1 MSNYEDEYQKW
12 VSSLSPKERAKL
24 VAQGLDKPLMDDYK
38 LGTPDSEVAFA
49 TIGEEFDYD
58 QFDKK
63 ESDSETQVD
72 DKAKAYGSL
81 LLCWVFQRLQSNR
94 SEKNSTID
102 RDTLLFALGLENLLV
117 LKTQTAIAKR
127 YGITRASVSSRVK
140 AWQKLLGIKPSS
152 LMKSELACKS
162 YRKARLANLTKMK

>member
-12 VSSLSPKERAKL
+12 VSSLSPKEKAKL
-24 VAQGLDKPLMDDYK
+24 VAQGLDKPLVDDYK

-58 QFDKK
+58 QFDT
-63 ESDSETQVD
+63 ETQVD

-94 SEKNSTID
+94 SEKNSTLE

-127 YGITRASVSSRVK
+127 YGITRAGVSSRVK
-140 AWQKLLGIKPSS
+140 AWQKLLKIKPSA
-152 LMKSELACKS
+152 LMKSEMACKS
-162 YRKARLANLTKMK
+162 YRKARLANLTKQR

>member
-12 VSSLSPKERAKL
+12 VSSLSPKDRAKL
-24 VAQGLDKPLMDDYK
+24 VAQGLDKPLMDDY
-38 LGTPDSEVAFA
+38 
-49 TIGEEFDYD
+49 EFDYD
-58 QFDKK
+58 QFDK
-63 ESDSETQVD
+63 EEPISETQVD

-94 SEKNSTID
+94 SEKNSTLE

-127 YGITRASVSSRVK
+127 YGITRAGVSSRVK
-140 AWQKLLGIKPSS
+140 AWQKLLKIKPSA
-152 LMKSELACKS
+152 LMKSETACKS
-162 YRKARLANLTKMK
+162 YRKARLANLTKQR